1 MGERHT
7 SSQRGQNQNESLIFD
22 YSGLHPRQ
30 QPSYPQPP
38 PSKLQRCAGKLSL
51 YAAITQIFWAI
62 ASVPFLLMFGWKMPP
77 SEQWLWLLFTVW
89 PSVVALAFGSYSLRV
104 SGFNRTNVPGV
115 IGLIFSGIV
124 VLVMVTLFVL
134 GP

>member
-1 MGERHT
+1 MSERNA
-7 SSQRGQNQNESLIFD
+7 SSQRDQNQDRSSVLD
-22 YSGLHPRQ
+22 YSGLRPRQ
-30 QPSYPQPP
+30 QPSYPQLP

-51 YAAITQIFWAI
+51 YAAIIQIFWAV
-62 ASVPFLLMFGWKMPP
+62 ASVPFLLFAWKMPP
-77 SEQWLWLLFTVW
+77 SELWLWLCFIAW
-89 PSVVALAFGSYSLRV
+89 PSVVALVFGVYSLRV